1 MSQIDGR
8 VIVFVRKVTIMSSV
22 IARSDD
28 RTARHVMLI
37 FRLYRCVTISETF
50 GKKYAHSVQNQ
61 ISQPLRAFSDLQLY
75 LLHSPRPKT
84 TTNANSICLNVSTN
98 VSAQLKVVLLTESL
112 YNVFTQRMR
121 ANFLPIWKTF
131 KTMLHFCSL
140 SVKLRP

>member
-1 MSQIDGR
+1 
-8 VIVFVRKVTIMSSV
+8 MSSV

-28 RTARHVMLI
+28 RTARHGMLI
-37 FRLYRCVTISETF
+37 FRLYRCVMISETF

-61 ISQPLRAFSDLQLY
+61 MSQPLRAFSDLQLY
-75 LLHSPRPKT
+75 LLHSPCPKT

-112 YNVFTQRMR
+112 YNIFTHTMR

-131 KTMLHFCSL
+131 KIMLHFCSL
-140 SVKLRP
+140 SVKLRPSVCAVVFRLML